1 MRYVNEAVETT
12 WDMVAAMGKVI
23 NACKVL
29 VGSLKEID
37 RLDDL
42 DVDGRIILYYYYYNG
57 S

>member
-1 MRYVNEAVETT
+1 MER
-12 WDMVAAMGKVI
+12 VI

-42 DVDGRIILYYYYYNG
+42 DVDGRILHYNIVMDPEG
-57 S
+57 THSVGVK